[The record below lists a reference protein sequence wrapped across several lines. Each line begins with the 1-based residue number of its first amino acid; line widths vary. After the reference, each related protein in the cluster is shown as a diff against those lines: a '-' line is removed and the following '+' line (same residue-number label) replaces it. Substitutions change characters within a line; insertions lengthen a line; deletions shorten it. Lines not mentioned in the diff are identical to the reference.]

1 MLFEVLPLAYQY
13 FFATVFGLII
23 GSFLNV
29 YIYRL
34 HTGKSLSGHSHCMS
48 CGTGLR
54 PYELVPLLSYLFL
67 RGRCR
72 TCGCYIPVRYFIV
85 ELLTGL
91 LFLAAYTIASSLTE
105 LVYFWSLLSILV
117 VITVYDIRHFI
128 IPDRLTIA
136 LTLITLLWQGKL
148 LYQSGSLYDLG
159 ITALAAL
166 LGAGFFYF
174 LWFVSNGRWIGF
186 GDVKLAF
193 SLGLLVGP
201 AAVFSMIVFSFW
213 IGAGVSLAL
222 IGTAKLIGGQFRL
235 RNRIFSLT
243 IKSVVPF
250 APFLIAGSLLVL
262 FTQINVLS
270 FFSTI

>member
-1 MLFEVLPLAYQY
+1 MIFEVLPLAYQY
-13 FFATVFGLII
+13 FFAAVFGLII

-186 GDVKLAF
+186 GDVKLAVP
-193 SLGLLVGP
+193 LGLLVGP